1 MSDRTGETPASGA
14 APDPRADVDVDA
26 WAGESDWGQAAPLFT
41 GRDPEFERDWL
52 SESAAPAPGPVSDPP
67 ASPRPVGG
75 SRGSRPAPGRAVAA
89 GSVQRERRRP
99 EPATRESADYGDQ
112 YGDQYDDDIEDFPAP
127 KRGRAF
133 LGFLLVLVVLAGGV
147 LAGLRWYQHQ
157 IDPPGPPGAAVEV
170 VIPNNTPTA
179 RIGGILHAKGI
190 IGNATLFRYYAQY
203 KGRGGFEAGRYKFR
217 LRQSFDSVLTALAKG
232 PSVPDQAKVTF
243 PEGFRITQI
252 AARVGAQLPGRT
264 TDAFLGV
271 TTSGKVRSAYEPT
284 GSTNL
289 EGFLFPETYTF
300 TLDDDETAIA
310 SRMVETF
317 DQVADQVGL
326 NDSVAKVGIS
336 PYQTLIVASLVERE
350 AKHDEDRA
358 KIARVIYNRLKKGM
372 PLQIDATIVYALGGV
387 TRVLDEDLK
396 LDSPFNSYT
405 NKGLPPTPIASPGRA
420 SLEAALAP
428 EAGDWLYY
436 VVTTPDGHHS
446 FATTFKQH
454 QANIKLAQER
464 GLR

>member
-14 APDPRADVDVDA
+14 APDRRADVDA
-26 WAGESDWGQAAPLFT
+26 WASESDWGQAAPLFT

-52 SESAAPAPGPVSDPP
+52 SENAAPPPGPVSDPP

-75 SRGSRPAPGRAVAA
+75 SRGGRPAPGRAVVP
-89 GSVQRERRRP
+89 GSAPRERRRP
-99 EPATRESADYGDQ
+99 EPVTRESDGYGDQ
-112 YGDQYDDDIEDFPAP
+112 YDDGYDDDIEDFPPP

-336 PYQTLIVASLVERE
+336 PYQALIVASLVERE

-464 GLR
+464 GVR

>member
-14 APDPRADVDVDA
+14 APDRRADVDA
-26 WAGESDWGQAAPLFT
+26 WASESDWGQAAPLFT

-52 SESAAPAPGPVSDPP
+52 SENAAPPPGPVSDPP
-67 ASPRPVGG
+67 ASPRPAGG
-75 SRGSRPAPGRAVAA
+75 PRGGRPAPGRAVVP
-89 GSVQRERRRP
+89 GSAPRERRRP
-99 EPATRESADYGDQ
+99 EPVTRESDGYGDQ
-112 YGDQYDDDIEDFPAP
+112 YDDGYDDDIEDFPPP

-217 LRQSFDSVLTALAKG
+217 LRQSFDSVLTVLAKG

-336 PYQTLIVASLVERE
+336 PYQALIVASLVERE

>member
-14 APDPRADVDVDA
+14 APDRRADVDA
-26 WAGESDWGQAAPLFT
+26 WASESDWGQAAPLFT

-52 SESAAPAPGPVSDPP
+52 SENAAPPPGPVSDPP
-67 ASPRPVGG
+67 ASLRPVGG
-75 SRGSRPAPGRAVAA
+75 SRGGRPAPGRAVVP
-89 GSVQRERRRP
+89 GSTPRERRRP
-99 EPATRESADYGDQ
+99 EPVTRESDGYGDQ
-112 YGDQYDDDIEDFPAP
+112 YDDGYDDDIEDFPPP

-157 IDPPGPPGAAVEV
+157 IDPPGPPGAAIEV

-336 PYQTLIVASLVERE
+336 PYQALIVASLVERE
-350 AKHDEDRA
+350 AKHDADRA

-387 TRVLDEDLK
+387 TRVLDKDLK

-464 GLR
+464 GVR